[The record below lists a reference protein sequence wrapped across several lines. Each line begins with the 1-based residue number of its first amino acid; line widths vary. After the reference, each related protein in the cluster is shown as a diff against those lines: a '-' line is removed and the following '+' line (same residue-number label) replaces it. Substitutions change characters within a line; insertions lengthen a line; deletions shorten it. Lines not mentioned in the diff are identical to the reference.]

1 MLDDCK
7 IIELFFER
15 SEQAILWLSQKYGP
29 VCCRIAKNILKN
41 ELDAEECVNETY
53 LAAWN
58 TIPPQKPDPLKAY
71 IFRIVRNIAIA
82 RYHTNT
88 AVKRNSTY
96 DMVLD
101 ELENCLAASI
111 TVENDLSARELT
123 LQIDRFLDTI
133 DKESRVMFVR
143 RYWYSDSISE
153 IAALFRLSNH
163 NVVVRLSRIREKLK
177 AYLEKEGYKL

>member
-1 MLDDCK
+1 
-7 IIELFFER
+7 
-15 SEQAILWLSQKYGP
+15 
-29 VCCRIAKNILKN
+29 
-41 ELDAEECVNETY
+41 
-53 LAAWN
+53 
-58 TIPPQKPDPLKAY
+58 
-71 IFRIVRNIAIA
+71 
-82 RYHTNT
+82 
-88 AVKRNSTY
+88 
-96 DMVLD
+96 MVLD